1 MTSTTHALFPT
12 PVMIAPEILD
22 NAQIAQIKT
31 DISRM
36 DFASNAKSS
45 ALAHSSLDM
54 GPLNPILQKA
64 LIPVQDKLV
73 AFGRELFGEE
83 LNWTIKE
90 AWVNILETGG
100 HQAMHLH
107 ANSFISGVVYLT
119 DSHPSANLMFQKP
132 ESHTSF
138 VFSNFNA
145 RSELNPFTDARW
157 QVPDIKAGDLIL
169 FPSYMMHGV
178 AGNEGEQ
185 RISLAFNAIPDKL
198 DSWGYSIRFNPD

>member
-12 PVMIAPEILD
+12 PVMVVHKILD
-22 NAQIAQIKT
+22 KLQVAQINA

-36 DFASNAKSS
+36 DFSSNAKSS
-45 ALAHSSLDM
+45 ALAHSNSAIRPLD
-54 GPLNPILQKA
+54 PILQKA
-64 LIPVQDKLV
+64 LSPIKGKLV
-73 AFGRELFGEE
+73 AFGQELFGEE

-119 DSHPSANLMFQKP
+119 DSHPSANLIFQKP
-132 ESHTSF
+132 ESHTGF

-145 RSELNPFTDARW
+145 RSELNPFTAARW
-157 QVPDIKAGDLIL
+157 QVPEIKAGDLIL
-169 FPSYMMHGV
+169 FPSFMMHGV
-178 AGNEGEQ
+178 ASNEGEQ
-185 RISLAFNAIPDKL
+185 RISLAFNAIPDRL
-198 DSWGYSIRFNPD
+198 ESWGYSVRFNHD